1 MILRKSKR
9 TPVPRTIWEEKGAP
23 SAASDPKITKK
34 TARTEQKTAL
44 KPIIISPL
52 PEIPEIN
59 EQDLPE
65 LPTYEPPL
73 NLQFQ
78 ASESLAI
85 GCSALEIFQKL
96 LTPEI
101 IDQIVIATNSYA
113 TNARKTQDLDEEDE
127 EELKIHIRSWKPVNS
142 ADIWR
147 FIGCLLHMGAHK
159 EARREEHWSKV
170 GYLSRFMSLVRFE
183 QIHRYFTL
191 RDRNLNP
198 KKEEET
204 FAWQVEPVASI
215 VKSNC
220 KTLWSPCSHLAIDE
234 AMIAY
239 KGRTHHKVKLPNKPI
254 KEGYKV
260 WVLGDAGYMYDWLW
274 HSHKEGPE
282 DIPSKGLDV
291 DRVKSTDLAELS
303 SVHLAPTFA
312 LILRFAQRLRQI
324 YPTRIFCFFLDNLFL
339 NVNVSQAL
347 LALRICCTGTT
358 RKNAQGVPDWLIKLK
373 QHNCGL
379 VWNSTLA
386 EVVDSTL
393 CFLWQD
399 NNAVLGL
406 TTAHCLKND
415 TIERLRKRPS
425 PTSVNARI
433 VRPVFGDEPFKHL
446 HIPRAIDDY
455 NHYMNGVDRSNQ
467 LRKNFSAHQLYERRV
482 WRPLWYYIL
491 DVCAVNG
498 YLIWKGNIPDQCN
511 RGQRQYRESL
521 INALL
526 NTPLPSPPPP
536 SPPPPSTPPPPPIR
550 QPYDTHYWERLEKR
564 GYCLWC
570 KKYTAKWEPKRTR
583 VILGEIVNR
592 AATSGRAPRQSR
604 TCGGCNICGVYLCAK
619 GGCFERYHSNN
630 NTM

>member
-1 MILRKSKR
+1 M
-9 TPVPRTIWEEKGAP
+9 
-23 SAASDPKITKK
+23 
-34 TARTEQKTAL
+34 
-44 KPIIISPL
+44 
-52 PEIPEIN
+52 
-59 EQDLPE
+59 
-65 LPTYEPPL
+65 
-73 NLQFQ
+73 
-78 ASESLAI
+78 
-85 GCSALEIFQKL
+85 
-96 LTPEI
+96 
-101 IDQIVIATNSYA
+101 
-113 TNARKTQDLDEEDE
+113 
-127 EELKIHIRSWKPVNS
+127 
-142 ADIWR
+142 
-147 FIGCLLHMGAHK
+147 
-159 EARREEHWSKV
+159 
-170 GYLSRFMSLVRFE
+170 
-183 QIHRYFTL
+183 
-191 RDRNLNP
+191 
-198 KKEEET
+198 
-204 FAWQVEPVASI
+204 
-215 VKSNC
+215 
-220 KTLWSPCSHLAIDE
+220 
-234 AMIAY
+234 
-239 KGRTHHKVKLPNKPI
+239 
-254 KEGYKV
+254 
-260 WVLGDAGYMYDWLW
+260 
-274 HSHKEGPE
+274 
-282 DIPSKGLDV
+282 DV

-303 SVHLAPTFA
+303 SVHLAPIFA

-373 QHNCGL
+373 QHNRGL

-455 NHYMNGVDRSNQ
+455 NHYVNGVDRSNQ

-511 RGQRQYRESL
+511 RDQRQYRESL

-526 NTPLPSPPPP
+526 NTPLPPPPPP
-536 SPPPPSTPPPPPIR
+536 SPPSPSTPPPPPPIR

-604 TCGGCNICGVYLCAK
+604 TYGGCNICGVYLCAK